1 MSYRS
6 LQDVLKKVLSLC
18 VMINVSVF
26 SAHYFTEN
34 KIKIVLNSFKVNVQC
49 IDYHLGDDVVEMS
62 QMLDHTMMETA
73 YNR

>member
-1 MSYRS
+1 
-6 LQDVLKKVLSLC
+6 
-18 VMINVSVF
+18 MINVSVF

-49 IDYHLGDDVVEMS
+49 IDYHLGDDVEMS
-62 QMLDHTMMETA
+62 QMLDHTTMETA